1 MLSLSLSVSPPRK
14 RNAPQH
20 FLSIR
25 CARTEPILN
34 QSLNRSSGNSTSKK
48 RSGDVSELLGKR
60 VPNLERPIEF
70 SNENFFFSGGTRN
83 RKKTF
88 DFFFFPFLIKPIRP
102 RSERRNIVSWIF
114 VMVSFLFLFFFF
126 FFLTRR
132 RSKSWN
138 DKGKE
143 RFLRFQIPAD
153 QIQLPKN
160 TEKGGFQ
167 ARRLQCRTRKCRQA
181 TTTLPSG
188 NFEIFLKAYTPVATI
203 RPVQGDFANF
213 RQRESD
219 FTLFTFLL
227 MQGNTAVGFCRFIQR

>member
-70 SNENFFFSGGTRN
+70 SNENFFFPGEPEIGRRRSIFFLSFSNQTDSTSKRTSKY
-83 RKKTF
+83 RVL
-88 DFFFFPFLIKPIRP
+88 DFPYGFL
-102 RSERRNIVSWIF
+102 
-114 VMVSFLFLFFFF
+114 SFSFFFF